1 MLQSMNANFL
11 KKSTNANI
19 AHSSDSWLAF
29 SHRAIPKTKNM
40 MSMDLKKG
48 KNIQLNSKNNGKSD
62 LLNKIYQQQT
72 PKNTEK
78 RFQKYHLAF

>member
-1 MLQSMNANFL
+1 MNANFL

-48 KNIQLNSKNNGKSD
+48 K
-62 LLNKIYQQQT
+62 
-72 PKNTEK
+72 
-78 RFQKYHLAF
+78 KYTIEFKE

>member
-1 MLQSMNANFL
+1 
-11 KKSTNANI
+11 
-19 AHSSDSWLAF
+19 
-29 SHRAIPKTKNM
+29 
-40 MSMDLKKG
+40 MDLKKG

-78 RFQKYHLAF
+78 TFQKYHLAFLIVSSGKKLEMNTDDKLLMKDSNKDR